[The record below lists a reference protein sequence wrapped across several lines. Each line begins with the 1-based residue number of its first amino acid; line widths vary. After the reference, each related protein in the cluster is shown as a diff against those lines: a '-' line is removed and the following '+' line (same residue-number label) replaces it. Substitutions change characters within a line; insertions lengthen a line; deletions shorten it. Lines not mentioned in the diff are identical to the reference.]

1 MPTVGLNPYR
11 IVTSPNSALAVF
23 CAMMRGIDRE
33 QIGRKLRL
41 LETVGEHV
49 RMRQRH
55 LDPVLKKLTGLG

>member
-1 MPTVGLNPYR
+1 
-11 IVTSPNSALAVF
+11 
-23 CAMMRGIDRE
+23 MMRGIDRE